1 MAAPTERPKVRL
13 VRGIQGRAAGRLID
27 RPLSAVPSDHRVLM
41 AASLIYL
48 VTVLAEIILFTLGF
62 G

>member
-1 MAAPTERPKVRL
+1 M
-13 VRGIQGRAAGRLID
+13 D
-27 RPLSAVPSDHRVLM
+27 RPLSAVPSDNQVLM

-48 VTVLAEIILFTLGF
+48 VTILAEIILFTLGF